1 MHNQALVLPPD
12 EIVMAWQAIGVAA
25 RGMLP
30 VSTQGANRR
39 RRLAYW
45 CHRAGLLPVAG
56 RLRGL
61 LRSDLR
67 ILAYHRVLESVQPEG
82 FDFDLELISADRS
95 GFHAQMSLL
104 KRSFSPMSFQDVID
118 CLDQDERLPPRAVL
132 VTFDDGY
139 DDNYR
144 VAYPVLRDLGMSAM
158 FFVSTAHIDS
168 GAPYAYDWA
177 VHMICRTRHDH
188 LKLPQM
194 GIDWALPPQRE
205 ERRRI
210 AARFLAR
217 LKTFPAA
224 VQQAQI
230 TELESA
236 WSMPRRPHA
245 DCRPMD
251 WEQLRE
257 MQAGGMEIGSHG
269 VSHSMLA
276 RMRREE
282 MLHEVNESR
291 RVLEAQLA
299 RPVQVMSYPVGDYG
313 AYDEAVMQATRE
325 AGFRLACSYV
335 AGTSRSAADDGYALR
350 RLHVERD
357 VDLPFFRG
365 MLELPELFSYATDGG
380 IA

>member
-1 MHNQALVLPPD
+1 MHDQGLAWPPD
-12 EIVMAWQAIGVAA
+12 DIVMAWQAIGVATKGLMPA
-25 RGMLP
+25 G
-30 VSTQGANRR
+30 TQGANRR

-45 CHRAGLLPVAG
+45 CHRTGLLPMAG

-67 ILAYHRVLESVQPEG
+67 ILAYHRVLESTQPEG
-82 FDFDLELISADRS
+82 FAFDLELISANRS
-95 GFHAQMSLL
+95 DFHTQMSLL
-104 KRSFSPMSFQDVID
+104 KRSFSPMRFQDVID
-118 CLDQDERLPPRAVL
+118 CLDQNERLPPRAVL

-144 VAYPVLRDLGMSAM
+144 VAYPVLRDLGLSAM

-168 GAPYAYDWA
+168 GEPYAYDWA
-177 VHMICRTRHDH
+177 VHMICRTDQDH
-188 LKLPQM
+188 MKLPQM
-194 GIDWALPPQRE
+194 GIDWPLPPHQE
-205 ERRRI
+205 DRRQI
-210 AARFLAR
+210 AARFLKR

-230 TELESA
+230 AALESA
-236 WSMPRRPHA
+236 WSMPRRPHP
-245 DCRPMD
+245 DCKPMD
-251 WEQLRE
+251 WEQLRQ

-276 RMRREE
+276 RMQREE
-282 MLHEVNESR
+282 MLHEVVESK
-291 RVLEAQLA
+291 RVLEAQLSQ
-299 RPVQVMSYPVGDYG
+299 PVQAISYPVGDYG
-313 AYDEAVMQATRE
+313 AYDEMVMQAARD

-335 AGTSRSAADDGYALR
+335 AGTSRSVADGAYALR

-365 MLELPELFSYATDGG
+365 MLEWPELFSYGTDGG